1 MRLLRRLALAC
12 AFFACAAIAG
22 IGQDPA
28 KKDKAPDKVSYYKDV
43 RPLFQQH
50 CQGCHQPTKA
60 QGGYVM
66 TDFAELL
73 KKTET
78 GEIGVVPGQPEK
90 SILYRQMVPQD
101 GKPAAMP
108 RGKDPLIG
116 RDVMIVKR
124 WIEQG
129 ALDDTPASA
138 KLLAVDS
145 DRPPVYELPPV
156 VDGIA
161 FSPDGQL
168 LAVTG
173 YHEILL
179 HKADG
184 TGLIARL
191 VGVSERLQSPAFR

>member
-1 MRLLRRLALAC
+1 MSVVRSFLY
-12 AFFACAAIAG
+12 AG
-22 IGQDPA
+22 VWLVCTGLPLGAQTPA
-28 KKDKAPDKVSYYKDV
+28 KKDVVADKVSYYKDV

-50 CQGCHQPTKA
+50 CQGCHQPAKA

-116 RDVMIVKR
+116 RDVEIVKR
-124 WIEQG
+124 W
-129 ALDDTPASA
+129 
-138 KLLAVDS
+138 
-145 DRPPVYELPPV
+145 
-156 VDGIA
+156 
-161 FSPDGQL
+161 
-168 LAVTG
+168 
-173 YHEILL
+173 
-179 HKADG
+179 
-184 TGLIARL
+184 
-191 VGVSERLQSPAFR
+191 